1 MKDGVHSLL
10 IVDDMVDNIHLL
22 REMLRDSYKI
32 HFATNGPSALT
43 LAATLLPDL
52 ILLDI
57 VMPGMGG
64 YEICS
69 QLKANPQTKDIPVI
83 FVTSLN
89 EEANEA
95 TGFQVGA
102 VDYITRPL
110 RAEIVKYR
118 IKNHLALRDAN
129 RKLEDHNTSL
139 LQTVHLHDQMERMT
153 NQDMRAPISRIIET
167 SELLLAKAALNHE
180 EKELVHGIHGGLL
193 QLLEMINTSLNLHKI
208 ESGTYALHPTEVDLM
223 SVLGRIL
230 EEQESFWRSKHLMIH
245 VLDDHGQNA
254 TFGNFMVMAEAL
266 LLHTLFGNLLL
277 HAMENAPLGSTMN
290 IILSKEEGT
299 IVISIRHAGKLAAK
313 EQEVFFEKCPSTDAQ
328 GCDPGGYTP
337 QLIAQLHGGEVSL
350 QNLASQGTLYRV
362 KLPSLTLP
370 AATPLSTLSVSAPVM
385 DIPPQTI
392 LPEGTSLPE
401 SAKILVVDDQMEN
414 IYLLQR
420 ALGSLGSIY
429 FATSGEKAL
438 HVAIQQVPDL
448 ILLDV
453 MMPGMDGYATL
464 VQLRQERVTR
474 DIPVVFVTAMDHK
487 EGEEKG
493 LKLGAIDY
501 IAKPFHA
508 QSVRLKV
515 HNILELKK
523 LRDFYARL
531 SLLDGLTGIANRR
544 RFDES
549 LELEWRRGLRSGKP
563 LSLLIMDVDYFKL
576 YNDQYGHIAGDECL
590 QRLAKAI
597 AGCVERPA
605 DLVARYGGEEFV
617 CLLPETSE
625 VGIATMVQKIQL
637 AVGELAITHVRS
649 PLEGRVTLSL
659 GGTTAIP
666 QPDIPAITL
675 LSRADANLYLA
686 KKGGRNQFIQ

>member
-10 IVDDMVDNIHLL
+10 IVDDLVENIHLL
-22 REMLRDSYKI
+22 REMLRDTYKI
-32 HFATNGPSALT
+32 HFATNGQSALT
-43 LAATLLPDL
+43 LAATLVPDL

-57 VMPGMGG
+57 IMPGMGG

-83 FVTSLN
+83 FVTSLS
-89 EEANEA
+89 EEANEIA
-95 TGFQVGA
+95 GFQVGA
-102 VDYITRPL
+102 VDYVTRPL
-110 RAEIVKYR
+110 RAETVKYR
-118 IKNHLALRDAN
+118 IKNHLALREAN
-129 RKLEDHNTSL
+129 RKLEEHNASL
-139 LQTVHLHDQMERMT
+139 RQAVQLHDQMERTT
-153 NQDMRAPISRIIET
+153 NQDMRVPISRIIET

-180 EKELVHGIHGGLL
+180 EKELVHSIHGSSL
-193 QLLEMINTSLNLHKI
+193 QLLEMIHTSLSLHKI
-208 ESGTYALHPTEVDLM
+208 ESGTYILHPSQVDILA
-223 SVLGRIL
+223 VLGRIL
-230 EEQESFWRSKHLMIH
+230 EEQESFWRSKHLIIH
-245 VLDDHGQNA
+245 ILDERGQNA
-254 TFGNFMVMAEAL
+254 TFGNYMVMAEAL

-277 HAMENAPLGSTMN
+277 HAMENAPLGSTMTITN
-290 IILSKEEGT
+290 SKEDGF
-299 IVISIRHAGKLAAK
+299 ILLSILHTGKLAA
-313 EQEVFFEKCPSTDAQ
+313 QERDEFFNKCPTADAQ
-328 GCDPGGYTP
+328 DCDPGGYTSR
-337 QLIAQLHGGEVSL
+337 LIAQLHGGEVTL
-350 QNLASQGTLYRV
+350 QHLPSQGTLYQV
-362 KLPSLTLP
+362 KLPALALP
-370 AATPLSTLSVSAPVM
+370 EAPRPIPEGTAPLL

-392 LPEGTSLPE
+392 LPEA
-401 SAKILVVDDQMEN
+401 AKILVVDDQMEN
-414 IYLLQR
+414 IYLLQK
-420 ALGSLGSIY
+420 ALNSLGSIY

-438 HVAIQQVPDL
+438 QVAIQQVPDL

-464 VQLRQERVTR
+464 VHLRQERVTR

-563 LSLLIMDVDYFKL
+563 LSLLIMDVDFFKL
-576 YNDQYGHIAGDECL
+576 YNDHYGHIAGDECL
-590 QRLAKAI
+590 QKLAKAI
-597 AGCVERPA
+597 ASCVERPA

-625 VGIATMVQKIQL
+625 TGMATMVQKIQA
-637 AVGELAITHVRS
+637 AVEELAIDHVRS
-649 PLEGRVTLSL
+649 PLDGRITLSL
-659 GGTTAIP
+659 GGATAIP
-666 QPDIPAITL
+666 QADILAITL

-686 KKGGRNQFIQ
+686 KKGGRNQFVQ